1 MKYRGVASS
10 TVRSVKVC
18 NADDANSDTDD
29 LPEIRDNIKKGFL
42 ETQSTVNKWL
52 GNLKKK
58 IDGEEESDDFLNQ
71 PPQQA
76 QGYAP
81 PRQGSFGR
89 RSGEYGRRSADMQ
102 RYDADPEVI
111 GDDFSRLEMRD
122 DEDGPNPPLPERKSS
137 RPLANPNLF
146 KSSAIR
152 KDSPSSGRKVS
163 FQNGPPEE
171 IKDMYAAGSGTLP
184 ARPASATK
192 SSKWQPIS
200 TVDPSP
206 VAENDPFSLGD
217 SDEERDAKPITL
229 KDDDQQRLEKS
240 TQEAM
245 ADSIGADATDE
256 AKK

>member
-1 MKYRGVASS
+1 MK
-10 TVRSVKVC
+10 
-18 NADDANSDTDD
+18 
-29 LPEIRDNIKKGFL
+29 
-42 ETQSTVNKWL
+42 
-52 GNLKKK
+52 
-58 IDGEEESDDFLNQ
+58 Q

-81 PRQGSFGR
+81 RRGSFGR
-89 RSGEYGRRSADMQ
+89 RGDYARRSADMQ

-122 DEDGPNPPLPERKSS
+122 DENQPNPPLPERKSS

-146 KSSAIR
+146 KPNVGTAR
-152 KDSPSSGRKVS
+152 KDSPSGGRKVQ

-171 IKDMYAAGSGTLP
+171 IKDMYTGSGTSP

-192 SSKWQPIS
+192 SSKWQPLS
-200 TVDPSP
+200 MVDPSP

-217 SDEERDAKPITL
+217 SDDDKDAKPITL
-229 KDDDQQRLEKS
+229 KDDDQERLEQS

-245 ADSIGADATDE
+245 KESIGDAKGDT
-256 AKK
+256 KK